1 MALFRCNQSGNV
13 VEFRQDY
20 DIIEMRRHPQ
30 YTEVDTSAVVEVDT
44 SAVVEVE
51 KVDGTRQTLTLKKPM
66 GRPRKEQLL

>member
-1 MALFRCNQSGNV
+1 MALFKCTRSGNV
-13 VEFRQDY
+13 VEFRNDY
-20 DIIEMRRHPQ
+20 DIVEMRRHPE
-30 YTEVDTSAVVEVDT
+30 YTEVDT

>member
-1 MALFRCNQSGNV
+1 MALFKCTRSGTV
-13 VEFRQDY
+13 VEFRNDY
-20 DIIEMRRHPQ
+20 DIIEMRRHPE
-30 YTEVDTSAVVEVDT
+30 YTEVDT